1 MEVQTNSGNMDIE
14 GDIQSVHIKGFELRE
29 NVFKGSLSSGDSPGT
44 KQLTCQSDEYT
55 IFTRNVIFTT
65 DIAIGAP
72 FEGDGSGVVYLY
84 HGSSKGIEL
93 HYRQVKNVSS
103 TVFKHFQKCREN
115 KRTLEIKLIGL

>member
-14 GDIQSVHIKGFELRE
+14 GDIQSVHIKGVELRE

-44 KQLTCQSDEYT
+44 KQLTCQSDDYT

-72 FEGDGSGVVYLY
+72 FEGDGSGAVYLY

-93 HYRQVKNVSS
+93 HYRQVKNFIS
-103 TVFKHFQKCREN
+103 TVFKHFQKYKEN